1 MSKQSICKCWWI
13 HIIFFLFVESI
24 VDRIF
29 QPRKKIYFIIF
40 RHFFSYFRWTNFVDS
55 INFVCEQ
62 PMKKNG
68 KNRIERK
75 ANIYVTSPFVFI
87 VCVTWTNTFYIF
99 TFFIYRH
106 HIALLYFCECALF
119 RAYFNWL
126 TLGVNCS
133 WLNWNDKFSKEYN
146 IHPPIYLWWLTTLF

>member
-62 PMKKNG
+62 PMQKNG

-87 VCVTWTNTFYIF
+87 VCVWHERIRFIF
-99 TFFIYRH
+99 S
-106 HIALLYFCECALF
+106 LF